1 MEIAQTQVEARVQDM
16 EMDAGNLQDNMV
28 GIAAAI
34 GEVEVVKVAV
44 VEGPD
49 RAIQEMEV
57 DAVNQVMEIAL
68 AAVGEVAAEKA
79 AIAVIP
85 INISV
90 EDNQDVMIIISP
102 EEAAEIEAVKVPAW
116 EEAVQVL
123 LQAGE
128 ADAAVIGNL
137 FQKQLLNNTSMKNQK
152 TSTNGA
158 ASTNGTKEKD
168 VRNKNNKT
176 SLLEKF
182 FVDQLKDVY
191 YAEQHLVKA
200 LPEMKNAATSEELE
214 DAFDDHL
221 KQTER
226 HVKRL
231 ERVFKLLGKKAEG
244 KKCEA
249 IEGLTKEAKSIISET
264 TEGSM
269 TRDAALIIAAQKIE
283 HYEIA
288 TYGGLV
294 QLAITMD
301 LHQAAEILDKTL
313 QEEEDTDTT
322 LTQIAETSINVKA
335 ENEGA
340 YSWQQQQ
347 EESLTDA

>member
-1 MEIAQTQVEARVQDM
+1 
-16 EMDAGNLQDNMV
+16 
-28 GIAAAI
+28 
-34 GEVEVVKVAV
+34 
-44 VEGPD
+44 
-49 RAIQEMEV
+49 
-57 DAVNQVMEIAL
+57 
-68 AAVGEVAAEKA
+68 
-79 AIAVIP
+79 
-85 INISV
+85 
-90 EDNQDVMIIISP
+90 
-102 EEAAEIEAVKVPAW
+102 
-116 EEAVQVL
+116 
-123 LQAGE
+123 
-128 ADAAVIGNL
+128 
-137 FQKQLLNNTSMKNQK
+137 MKNQK

-158 ASTNGTKEKD
+158 TGANGTKEKEGSH
-168 VRNKNNKT
+168 RSSRT

-182 FVDQLKDVY
+182 FVDQLKDIY

-231 ERVFKLLGKKAEG
+231 EKVFKLLKQKPEG

-264 TEGSM
+264 KEGSM

-301 LHQAAEILDKTL
+301 LHSAAEILDKTL

-340 YSWQQQQ
+340 YSWQQEQ
-347 EESLTDA
+347 EESTMDA